1 MKKGFPREESMSN
14 GFSHHLEVEGVK
26 LDAE

>member
-1 MKKGFPREESMSN
+1 MSN

-26 LDAE
+26 LDAEWCGRLSAST